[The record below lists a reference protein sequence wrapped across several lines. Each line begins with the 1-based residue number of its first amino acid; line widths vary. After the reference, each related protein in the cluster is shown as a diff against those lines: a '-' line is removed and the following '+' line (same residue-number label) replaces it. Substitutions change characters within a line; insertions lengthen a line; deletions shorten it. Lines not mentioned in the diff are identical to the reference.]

1 MIDNKDKDHLSLNVT
16 IKNELN
22 TLFSEMQSLQNQ
34 IESLIKKYQ

>member
-1 MIDNKDKDHLSLNVT
+1 MIDNKDKNHLSLNVT

-22 TLFSEMQSLQNQ
+22 TLYSEMKSLQNN